1 VASVRDIVSEAE
13 LKRIAILAA
22 ISLRAI
28 RSLADTSPDSLLLE
42 ESDVTSVSAALA
54 AALSLVVEES
64 DNDKLSEA
72 VFV

>member
-13 LKRIAILAA
+13 LRKIAILEA

-28 RSLADTSPDSLLLE
+28 RSFAKAKPDILPLE

-54 AALSLVVEES
+54 ATLRSRTEES
-64 DNDKLSEA
+64 DNDKLSDA
-72 VFV
+72 AFA

>member
-13 LKRIAILAA
+13 LRKIAILEA

-28 RSLADTSPDSLLLE
+28 RSLADASPDSLLLE
-42 ESDVTSVSAALA
+42 ESDVTNVSAALA
-54 AALSLVVEES
+54 TASSLVVEES